1 MATTKR
7 VSSPYSIHTF
17 NSDPITLDTRNE
29 NNVESSIY
37 VYGNLIV
44 SGNSSQVNSTN
55 LTVTDNVITLN
66 DGETQNG
73 VTAGFSGIEIDRGQ
87 QPTVT
92 LRWFEPFQ
100 KWQITTDGTTYAN
113 IATTVAGTFLTA
125 VVEDLDPHLG
135 ANLNVNGFSIV
146 SDVPGQHISFNAPLQ
161 FNTQTNAPVT
171 IVGQTLVYA
180 APSTGG
186 GTGLYTSNVEFP
198 DRELISKKKALAYSI
213 IF

>member
-7 VSSPYSIHTF
+7 VSSAYSINTF
-17 NSDPITLDTRNE
+17 NSDPITLDTRNADSIA
-29 NNVESSIY
+29 SSVYI
-37 VYGNLIV
+37 YGNLIV

-55 LTVTDNVITLN
+55 LTVNDNVITLN

-73 VTAGFSGIEIDRGQ
+73 VTAGFAGIEVDRGL

-113 IATTVAGTFLTA
+113 IATTVAESYLTA
-125 VVEDLDPHLG
+125 IVEDLNPYLG

-146 SDVPGQHISFNAPLQ
+146 STTPGENISFNAPLQ
-161 FNTQTNAPVT
+161 FTTVTSTPTPV
-171 IVGQTLVYA
+171 VDQTLVYA

-198 DRELISKKKALAYSI
+198 DRELVSKKKALAYAI